1 MARRNDSTPKAP
13 KAPKEPGRLKQMYQV
28 FKMTRKYDPASVW
41 WMLLGFV
48 LPIAVVTVAGVLI
61 SGDNVFGLV
70 LWIISG
76 VLAGVLVFL
85 IILSRRAERAAYSQI
100 KGQPGAVGAVL
111 KSSLRRGWT
120 ASEMPVAVSP
130 RTQDAV
136 YRAIGRGGVALIG
149 EGPKARTGRMLDDER
164 RKVSRILPNVPINVI
179 HVGPDPDSVPLHRI
193 ASTLG
198 KFKKQLSKAEI
209 YAISNR
215 LSSLKDKSGLAIP
228 KGIDPT
234 KVRAPRPR

>member
-1 MARRNDSTPKAP
+1 MARRKDTAP

-28 FKMTRKYDPASVW
+28 FQMTRRYDPSSVW
-41 WMLLGFV
+41 WMLLAFI
-48 LPIAVVTVAGVLI
+48 LPVAVVTVAGILI
-61 SGDNVFGLV
+61 SGGNVFGLV

-76 VLAGVLVFL
+76 LLAGVLAFL
-85 IILSRRAERAAYSQI
+85 IVLSRRAEKAAYSQI
-100 KGQPGAVGAVL
+100 SGQPGAVGAVL

-136 YRAIGRGGVALIG
+136 YRAVGRGGVALIG
-149 EGPKARTGRMLDDER
+149 EGPRSRTTRMIDDER
-164 RKVSRILPNVPINVI
+164 RKVARILPNVPINVI
-179 HVGPDPDSVPLHRI
+179 HVGPDADSVPLHKI
-193 ASTLG
+193 ARTLG
-198 KFKKQLSKAEI
+198 GYKKQLSKAEV
-209 YAISNR
+209 YAVNNR
-215 LSSLKDKSGLAIP
+215 VTSLSSKGGLAIP